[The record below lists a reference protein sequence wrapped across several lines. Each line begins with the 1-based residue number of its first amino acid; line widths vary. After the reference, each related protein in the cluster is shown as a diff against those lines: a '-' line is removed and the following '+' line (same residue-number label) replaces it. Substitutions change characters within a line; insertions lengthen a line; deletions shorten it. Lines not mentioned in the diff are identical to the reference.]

1 MCDPRAQLHK
11 LYHGARSSGV
21 AGSPALASKSQ
32 ATLFLL
38 CTNSSLNVVCALH
51 PVCSLCLSRRVPRK
65 STRLRAAL
73 PCFVTAVP
81 RAWVVACSLLG
92 VLRVCFLSARSAR
105 CSFCFSRLGLVVL
118 GPPLVVLPCRSRCPV
133 CCPSLCLPS
142 SARWFLLFPAFFPF
156 PRCPRPGGVVVRR
169 VWLLSLA
176 VRFPLPFCR
185 LLLRWFLSRLVS
197 SPGVARVRSGR
208 LGAPSGALAAGLV
221 RPSVRVA
228 VFVGGP
234 PLFLRRVGPPLRA
247 LPYSSAQKKTF
258 FQKQCSHRH
267 HQHLANHIHNT
278 SPPPATQQ
286 KGGR

>member
-92 VLRVCFLSARSAR
+92 VRRVVFSLSRRSRSWSLPRVARRGRCACLVVCAGRRSRVPSGLGFPAGLCCSRLSPLLLSRPRVRCARVVLRPGVCSRVLLGVGACLVVRLGSPPVAFR
-105 CSFCFSRLGLVVL
+105 CSVLVRLL
-118 GPPLVVLPCRSRCPV
+118 PL
-133 CCPSLCLPS
+133 
-142 SARWFLLFPAFFPF
+142 RWSFR
-156 PRCPRPGGVVVRR
+156 PRCGGLAWSPVVG
-169 VWLLSLA
+169 
-176 VRFPLPFCR
+176 
-185 LLLRWFLSRLVS
+185 
-197 SPGVARVRSGR
+197 SPGVFAVRAASLVLVGGLPRLGR
-208 LGAPSGALAAGLV
+208 L
-221 RPSVRVA
+221 RV
-228 VFVGGP
+228 VVGVAICE
-234 PLFLRRVGPPLRA
+234 L
-247 LPYSSAQKKTF
+247 
-258 FQKQCSHRH
+258 
-267 HQHLANHIHNT
+267 
-278 SPPPATQQ
+278 
-286 KGGR
+286 GRKED